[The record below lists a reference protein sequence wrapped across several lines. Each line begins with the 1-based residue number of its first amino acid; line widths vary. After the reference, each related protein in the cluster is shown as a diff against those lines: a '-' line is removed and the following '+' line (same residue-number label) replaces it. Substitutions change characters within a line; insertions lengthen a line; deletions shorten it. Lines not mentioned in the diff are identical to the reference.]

1 MLKRIAAVFLL
12 IFVVVSIAPAVIAVQ
27 GDVDPE
33 RKRAFEL
40 FNDAQAAQALPLFE
54 KLVVRYPEDPSVI
67 EAYGMLVVWQS
78 ASFQDAAKRKQERKR
93 GREILL
99 KAQNLGANSVLLKTM
114 IESVPPDGGA
124 DETFSMKKEVDE
136 AMREGEAAFAK
147 GDMPKA
153 LEMYQRALLLD
164 PKLYEAA
171 LFIGDVYFKTAEQRK
186 ASQWFERAASID
198 PDRETAYRYW
208 GDSLIKQGRGT
219 EAGDKFVEAYIAA
232 PYSRLARAA
241 FLNWG
246 QKMQVAL
253 GHPEINIPTN
263 VSSKGENDTT
273 ITIDPSTLGK
283 DDKSGSGAAWMVY
296 GMIRA
301 TWKDEFA
308 KNYPEEKTY
317 RHSLK
322 EEAAALRAA
331 IKVVDEKKIKDPN
344 SIDKSLQLVI
354 ELNKEGLLESFILL
368 AMPDQGIA
376 HDYTAYRRS
385 NIENLRRYVKD
396 YVLTGGAGPKK

>member
-147 GDMPKA
+147 G
-153 LEMYQRALLLD
+153 
-164 PKLYEAA
+164 
-171 LFIGDVYFKTAEQRK
+171 
-186 ASQWFERAASID
+186 
-198 PDRETAYRYW
+198 
-208 GDSLIKQGRGT
+208 
-219 EAGDKFVEAYIAA
+219 
-232 PYSRLARAA
+232 
-241 FLNWG
+241 
-246 QKMQVAL
+246 
-253 GHPEINIPTN
+253 
-263 VSSKGENDTT
+263 
-273 ITIDPSTLGK
+273 
-283 DDKSGSGAAWMVY
+283 
-296 GMIRA
+296 
-301 TWKDEFA
+301 
-308 KNYPEEKTY
+308 
-317 RHSLK
+317 
-322 EEAAALRAA
+322 
-331 IKVVDEKKIKDPN
+331 
-344 SIDKSLQLVI
+344 
-354 ELNKEGLLESFILL
+354 
-368 AMPDQGIA
+368 
-376 HDYTAYRRS
+376 
-385 NIENLRRYVKD
+385 
-396 YVLTGGAGPKK
+396 